1 MLHNRLILKLAI
13 LIDFFFSSLCNQVHI
28 SPAMSSKFLQSSA
41 HNLGRQS
48 VSKGTEITI
57 QQDGMTVR
65 LVTISIKSSPTLIL
79 HEPVLMGESFYSL
92 LPYLCSGYP
101 RLASQ
106 ELAFYHAFSG
116 GWRNRCGIPWPL
128 PACHALYSLAKSFRV
143 NRWTLGGGAQSTCP
157 CFVMVTWRIS
167 SRNLGLTLRL
177 SEQSL
182 QMKVLVMH
190 GDGAFKDCTASLVW
204 LPFLLIRDDIS
215 CEMIKTELIWHCPAI
230 HTPFKPCQPLYR
242 IT

>member
-1 MLHNRLILKLAI
+1 
-13 LIDFFFSSLCNQVHI
+13 
-28 SPAMSSKFLQSSA
+28 MSSKFLLSSA

-65 LVTISIKSSPTLIL
+65 LVTISVKSCPTLIL
-79 HEPVLMGESFYSL
+79 HEPVLMCESFYSL

-128 PACHALYSLAKSFRV
+128 PACHALYFLAKSFRV
-143 NRWTLGGGAQSTCP
+143 NRWTLGAQSTCP
-157 CFVMVTWRIS
+157 CFVMVTWRES
-167 SRNLGLTLRL
+167 SRNLGLTLCL
-177 SEQSL
+177 SNQACKWKCL
-182 QMKVLVMH
+182 WCMVMVLL
-190 GDGAFKDCTASLVW
+190 KTAL
-204 LPFLLIRDDIS
+204 
-215 CEMIKTELIWHCPAI
+215 H
-230 HTPFKPCQPLYR
+230 H
-242 IT
+242 